1 MKIELQFPND
11 DVKKLWPEIYEAI
24 KQEIK
29 EKIPT
34 PLETRVRAILKEKLG
49 AGRIRTEDS
58 YKIFFH
64 QAIRLAVDMDTDKM
78 LSGIEYGRSKY
89 GESRHSKG
97 RIKNEYAEFDDEE
110 TN

>member
-11 DVKKLWPEIYEAI
+11 DVKKLWSEIYEAI

-29 EKIPT
+29 EKVST

-49 AGRIRTEDS
+49 ADRIRTEGS

-64 QAIRLAVDMDTDKM
+64 QVIRLAVDMDTDKM
-78 LSGIEYGRSKY
+78 LSGIEYGRRKY

-97 RIKNEYAEFDDEE
+97 KIHEE
-110 TN
+110 EEE